1 MDPVSNCN
9 LFNHSAFEHT
19 MRSPKLS
26 EADKSKACAQQFDR
40 LMLAKILE
48 KSLESPFKDDTNS
61 SMSGSGLYAT
71 LRAQILANSLTQK
84 GGLKIADPTDF

>member
-1 MDPVSNCN
+1 MDPISNCN
-9 LFNHSAFEHT
+9 LFNPSAFEHT
-19 MRSPKLS
+19 MRSPQLS
-26 EADKSKACAQQFDR
+26 EAAKANACAQQFDS

-48 KSLESPFKDDTNS
+48 KSLESPFKDDTNT

-71 LRAQILANSLTQK
+71 LRAQILTNSLIQE